1 MGNRT
6 SVANDI
12 YSANTT
18 NILQTQ
24 SSNCGATQNVSA
36 SGNTTIIVDG
46 NFKNVDVGVSISG
59 QQVDATCAMTN
70 TMDSQVK
77 QLLETQLSQNISM
90 ESGLFGFL
98 SPNKT
103 KVRNDVTQSKSNVLT
118 QVTESN
124 CSVSQNINANNNYNY
139 YSGVNSGAF
148 IGVQINNQTA
158 SASCAMSNYS
168 GLVVDSATKT
178 GVDTDVDVTKRSFFR
193 TFFIIII
200 GVIILIVVVSL
211 LVSLFKKGKS
221 GKKQPDEIKPTVT
234 AEQLMTV
241 ANAL

>member
-24 SSNCGATQNVSA
+24 SSNCGATQNINA
-36 SGNTTIIVDG
+36 SGNTIIVVDG
-46 NFKNVDVGVSISG
+46 NLKNVDVGISIAG

-77 QLLETQLSQNISM
+77 QLLETQLSQDISM

-103 KVRNDVTQSKSNVLT
+103 KVRNDVTQSISNVLT
-118 QVTESN
+118 QVTENN
-124 CSVSQNINANNNYNY
+124 CSVSQNVNANNNYVY

-148 IGVQINNQTA
+148 IGVQISSQTA

-178 GVDTDVDVTKRSFFR
+178 NVDTDVDITKRSFFR

-200 GVIILIVVVSL
+200 GVIILIVIVSL
-211 LVSLFKKGKS
+211 LTSFLKKGKPKEEEKEVNPTIS
-221 GKKQPDEIKPTVT
+221 SDELLAIATS
-234 AEQLMTV
+234 L
-241 ANAL
+241 

>member
-36 SGNTTIIVDG
+36 SGNTIIVVDG
-46 NFKNVDVGVSISG
+46 NLKNVDVGVSISG
-59 QQVDATCAMTN
+59 QQTDATCAMTN

-77 QLLETQLSQNISM
+77 QLLETQLSQDITM

-103 KVRNDVTQSKSNVLT
+103 KVRNDVTQSISNVLT

-124 CSVSQNINANNNYNY
+124 CSVSQNINANNNYVY

-148 IGVQINNQTA
+148 IGVQITNQTA

-178 GVDTDVDVTKRSFFR
+178 NVDNDIDIEKRSFFR

-200 GVIILIVVVSL
+200 GIIILIVIVSL
-211 LVSLFKKGKS
+211 LISFLKKGKS
-221 GKKQPDEIKPTVT
+221 PKKEEEVVKPTI
-234 AEQLMTV
+234 TV
-241 ANAL
+241 EELAAIAL